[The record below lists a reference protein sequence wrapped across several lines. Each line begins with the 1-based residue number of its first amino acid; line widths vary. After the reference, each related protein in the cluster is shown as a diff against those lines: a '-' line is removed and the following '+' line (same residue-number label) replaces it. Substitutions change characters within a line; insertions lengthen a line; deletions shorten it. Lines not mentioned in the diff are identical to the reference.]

1 MAEATTI
8 WVDLTLEDLDE
19 IMPDGVDRG
28 ELVLDGAFSKDKGLT
43 LTLEFVQADHV

>member
-8 WVDLTLEDLDE
+8 WVDFDVSDLDE

-28 ELVLDGAFSKDKGLT
+28 ALVIDGAFGKNKGET